1 MEFHPSLDAPR
12 AVSFAGD
19 TLILPVVSH
28 GNVGQ
33 LATDLLVA
41 SVTGARRVGCL
52 DHPALLPCAGRDAFP
67 SHEGDGPGGGH
78 IALGMEVYR
87 VGGGGGGGA
96 LCLAQQRAEVT
107 PGSRRS
113 FAADVAEW
121 IADRG
126 FAEVVVLASAPST
139 EAKAPGEIGGTSFQ
153 HVTASNA
160 PDDRC
165 VAAGIAH
172 RKTSGGGGGG
182 GATATADQKTRD
194 EDDDDDHRALPPW
207 SLMRALRAANVTAV
221 ALIATCSEGDNTE
234 DAAAMAD
241 AVAGVLGLGVERGG
255 VEMRPAPTDEKV
267 TNDGSERGLSRWTI
281 PPSWRAAYGQ
291 QPMAS
296 ELFA

>member
-1 MEFHPSLDAPR
+1 MEFHPALDAPR

-41 SVTGARRVGCL
+41 SVTGARRIGCL
-52 DHPALLPCAGRDAFP
+52 DHPALLPCVGRDAFA
-67 SHEGDGPGGGH
+67 SDDGDGPGGGH

-87 VGGGGGGGA
+87 VGGGGGGA

-107 PGSRRS
+107 LGSQRT

-121 IADRG
+121 IAERG

-153 HVTASNA
+153 HVTASDV

-172 RKTSGGGGGG
+172 RKTSGGAGG
-182 GATATADQKTRD
+182 GATADQKSRD
-194 EDDDDDHRALPPW
+194 DRALPPW

-241 AVAGVLGLGVERGG
+241 AVAGVLGLGVEI
-255 VEMRPAPTDEKV
+255 RPAPTEDDAGEKV
-267 TNDGSERGLSRWTI
+267 TTTTTNDGSDGRIRWTI

-296 ELFA
+296 EIFA

>member
-1 MEFHPSLDAPR
+1 MEFHPALDAPR

-41 SVTGARRVGCL
+41 SVTGARRIGCL
-52 DHPALLPCAGRDAFP
+52 DHPALLPCVGRDAFA
-67 SHEGDGPGGGH
+67 SDEGDGPGGGH

-87 VGGGGGGGA
+87 VGGGGGGA

-107 PGSRRS
+107 LGSQRS

-153 HVTASNA
+153 HVTASDA

-182 GATATADQKTRD
+182 ATADQKTRD
-194 EDDDDDHRALPPW
+194 DEDRDRALPPW

-241 AVAGVLGLGVERGG
+241 AVAGVLGLGLDRGG
-255 VEMRPAPTDEKV
+255 VEIRAPAGEKIDEKT
-267 TNDGSERGLSRWTI
+267 TNDGSARVRWTI

-296 ELFA
+296 EIFA

>member
-1 MEFHPSLDAPR
+1 MEFHPALDAPR

-41 SVTGARRVGCL
+41 SVTGARRIGCL
-52 DHPALLPCAGRDAFP
+52 DHPALLPCVGRDAFA
-67 SHEGDGPGGGH
+67 SDEGDGPGGGH

-87 VGGGGGGGA
+87 VGGGGGGA

-107 PGSRRS
+107 LGSQRS

-153 HVTASNA
+153 HVTASDA

-172 RKTSGGGGGG
+172 RKTSGGGGG
-182 GATATADQKTRD
+182 ATADQKTRH
-194 EDDDDDHRALPPW
+194 EDDDRALPPW

-241 AVAGVLGLGVERGG
+241 AVAGVLGLGLDRGG
-255 VEMRPAPTDEKV
+255 VEIRAAADEKLDEKV
-267 TNDGSERGLSRWTI
+267 TSSRGSARVRWTI

-296 ELFA
+296 EIFA

>member
-1 MEFHPSLDAPR
+1 MEFHPALDAPR

-41 SVTGARRVGCL
+41 SVTGARRIGCL
-52 DHPALLPCAGRDAFP
+52 DHPALLPCVGRDAFA
-67 SHEGDGPGGGH
+67 SDEGDGPGGGH

-87 VGGGGGGGA
+87 VGGGGGGA

-107 PGSRRS
+107 LGSQRS

-153 HVTASNA
+153 HVTASDA

-182 GATATADQKTRD
+182 ATADQKTRD
-194 EDDDDDHRALPPW
+194 DEDRDRALPPW

-241 AVAGVLGLGVERGG
+241 AVAGVLGLGLDRGG
-255 VEMRPAPTDEKV
+255 VEIRAEAGEKIDEKT
-267 TNDGSERGLSRWTI
+267 TNDGSARVRWTI

-296 ELFA
+296 EIFA

>member
-1 MEFHPSLDAPR
+1 MEFHPALDAPR

-41 SVTGARRVGCL
+41 SVTGARRIGCL
-52 DHPALLPCAGRDAFP
+52 DHPALLPCVGRDAFA
-67 SHEGDGPGGGH
+67 SDEGDGPGGGH

-87 VGGGGGGGA
+87 VGGGGGGA

-107 PGSRRS
+107 LGSQRS

-126 FAEVVVLASAPST
+126 FAEVVVLASAPSA

-153 HVTASNA
+153 HVTASDA

-182 GATATADQKTRD
+182 ATADQKTRD
-194 EDDDDDHRALPPW
+194 LDDDDRALPPW

-241 AVAGVLGLGVERGG
+241 AVAGVLGLGLDRGG
-255 VEMRPAPTDEKV
+255 VEIRAEAGEKIDEKT
-267 TNDGSERGLSRWTI
+267 TNDGSARVRWTI

-296 ELFA
+296 EIFA

>member
-1 MEFHPSLDAPR
+1 MEFHPALDAPHT
-12 AVSFAGD
+12 VSFEGD

-41 SVTGARRVGCL
+41 SVTGARRIGCL
-52 DHPALLPCAGRDAFP
+52 DHPALLPCVGRDAFARD
-67 SHEGDGPGGGH
+67 EGDGPGGGH

-87 VGGGGGGGA
+87 VGGGGGGA
-96 LCLAQQRAEVT
+96 LCLAQQRAEVAL
-107 PGSRRS
+107 GSQRS

-121 IADRG
+121 IAERG

-153 HVTASNA
+153 HVTASDV

-165 VAAGIAH
+165 VAARITH
-172 RKTSGGGGGG
+172 RKTSGGGGG
-182 GATATADQKTRD
+182 ATADQKITR
-194 EDDDDDHRALPPW
+194 EDDDRALPPW
-207 SLMRALRAANVTAV
+207 SLMRALRAKNVTAV

-234 DAAAMAD
+234 DAATMAD
-241 AVAGVLGLGVERGG
+241 AVAGVLGLGLEIR
-255 VEMRPAPTDEKV
+255 AASDEKV
-267 TNDGSERGLSRWTI
+267 DEKVSDGSSRIRWTI
-281 PPSWRAAYGQ
+281 PPSWKAAYGQ

-296 ELFA
+296 EIFA

>member
-1 MEFHPSLDAPR
+1 MEFHPALDAPR

-41 SVTGARRVGCL
+41 SVTGARRIGCL
-52 DHPALLPCAGRDAFP
+52 DHPALLPCVGRDAFA
-67 SHEGDGPGGGH
+67 SDEGDGPGGGH

-87 VGGGGGGGA
+87 VGGGGGGA

-107 PGSRRS
+107 LGSQRS

-153 HVTASNA
+153 HVTASDA

-182 GATATADQKTRD
+182 ATADQKTRD
-194 EDDDDDHRALPPW
+194 EDDRDRALPPW

-241 AVAGVLGLGVERGG
+241 AVAGVLGLGLDRGG
-255 VEMRPAPTDEKV
+255 VEIRAEAGEKIDEKT
-267 TNDGSERGLSRWTI
+267 TNDGSARIRWTI

-296 ELFA
+296 EIFA

>member
-1 MEFHPSLDAPR
+1 M
-12 AVSFAGD
+12 
-19 TLILPVVSH
+19 
-28 GNVGQ
+28 
-33 LATDLLVA
+33 
-41 SVTGARRVGCL
+41 
-52 DHPALLPCAGRDAFP
+52 
-67 SHEGDGPGGGH
+67 
-78 IALGMEVYR
+78 YR
-87 VGGGGGGGA
+87 VGGGGGGA

-107 PGSRRS
+107 LGSQRS

-172 RKTSGGGGGG
+172 RKTSGGGGRG
-182 GATATADQKTRD
+182 ATADQKTRH
-194 EDDDDDHRALPPW
+194 EDDDRALPPW

-241 AVAGVLGLGVERGG
+241 AVAGVLGLGLDRGG
-255 VEMRPAPTDEKV
+255 VEIRAAAGEKIDEK
-267 TNDGSERGLSRWTI
+267 TTDDGSARVRWTI

>member
-52 DHPALLPCAGRDAFP
+52 DHPALLPCAGRDAFA
-67 SHEGDGPGGGH
+67 SDEGDGPGGGH

-87 VGGGGGGGA
+87 VGGGGGGA

-107 PGSRRS
+107 LGWQRS
-113 FAADVAEW
+113 FAADVAAW
-121 IADRG
+121 IAERG

-153 HVTASNA
+153 HVTASNV

-182 GATATADQKTRD
+182 GATADQKTRD
-194 EDDDDDHRALPPW
+194 DDDQDDRALPPW

-255 VEMRPAPTDEKV
+255 VEMRRAPTDEKV
-267 TNDGSERGLSRWTI
+267 TNDGSESRIRWTI

>member
-1 MEFHPSLDAPR
+1 MEFHPALDAPR
-12 AVSFAGD
+12 AVSFEGD
-19 TLILPVVSH
+19 TLIVPVVSH

-41 SVTGARRVGCL
+41 SVTGARRIGSL
-52 DHPALLPCAGRDAFP
+52 DHPALLPCVGRDAFA
-67 SHEGDGPGGGH
+67 SDEGDGPGGGH

-87 VGGGGGGGA
+87 VGVGGGGA
-96 LCLAQQRAEVT
+96 LCLAQQRAEVAL
-107 PGSRRS
+107 GSQRS

-153 HVTASNA
+153 HVTASDA

-172 RKTSGGGGGG
+172 RKTSGGGGRG
-182 GATATADQKTRD
+182 ATADQKTRH
-194 EDDDDDHRALPPW
+194 EDDRDRALPPW

-241 AVAGVLGLGVERGG
+241 AVAGVLGLGLERGG
-255 VEMRPAPTDEKV
+255 VEIRAAADENV
-267 TNDGSERGLSRWTI
+267 DERVSDGSSRIRWTI
-281 PPSWRAAYGQ
+281 PPSWKAAYGQ

-296 ELFA
+296 EIFA

>member
-1 MEFHPSLDAPR
+1 MEFHPALDAPR

-41 SVTGARRVGCL
+41 SVTGARRIGCL
-52 DHPALLPCAGRDAFP
+52 DHPALLPCVGRDAFA
-67 SHEGDGPGGGH
+67 SDEGDGPGGGH

-87 VGGGGGGGA
+87 VGGGGGGA

-107 PGSRRS
+107 LGSQRS

-153 HVTASNA
+153 HVTASDA

-172 RKTSGGGGGG
+172 RKTSGGGGRG
-182 GATATADQKTRD
+182 ATADQKTRH
-194 EDDDDDHRALPPW
+194 EDDDRALPPW

-241 AVAGVLGLGVERGG
+241 AVAGVLGLGLDRGG
-255 VEMRPAPTDEKV
+255 VEIRAAADEKLDEKV
-267 TNDGSERGLSRWTI
+267 TSSRGSARVRWTI

-296 ELFA
+296 EIFA

>member
-1 MEFHPSLDAPR
+1 MEFHPALDAPR
-12 AVSFAGD
+12 AVSFEGD
-19 TLILPVVSH
+19 TLIVPVVSH

-41 SVTGARRVGCL
+41 SVTGARRIGSL
-52 DHPALLPCAGRDAFP
+52 DHPALLPCVGRDAFA
-67 SHEGDGPGGGH
+67 SDEGDGPGGGH

-87 VGGGGGGGA
+87 VGVEGGGA
-96 LCLAQQRAEVT
+96 LCLAQQRAEVAL
-107 PGSRRS
+107 GSQRS

-121 IADRG
+121 IAERG

-153 HVTASNA
+153 HVTASDA

-182 GATATADQKTRD
+182 ATATADQKTRD
-194 EDDDDDHRALPPW
+194 DDDDDHRALPPW

-241 AVAGVLGLGVERGG
+241 AVAGVLGLGDN
-255 VEMRPAPTDEKV
+255 EMRPAPTDEKV

>member
-1 MEFHPSLDAPR
+1 MEFHPALDAPR
-12 AVSFAGD
+12 AVSFEGD
-19 TLILPVVSH
+19 TLIVPVVSH

-41 SVTGARRVGCL
+41 SVTGARRIGSL
-52 DHPALLPCAGRDAFP
+52 DHPALLPCVGRDAFA
-67 SHEGDGPGGGH
+67 SDEGDGPGGGH

-87 VGGGGGGGA
+87 VGVEGGGA
-96 LCLAQQRAEVT
+96 LCLAQQRAEVAL
-107 PGSRRS
+107 GSQRS

-121 IADRG
+121 IAERG

-182 GATATADQKTRD
+182 ATATADQKTRD
-194 EDDDDDHRALPPW
+194 DDDDDHRALPPW

-241 AVAGVLGLGVERGG
+241 AVAGVLGLGDN
-255 VEMRPAPTDEKV
+255 EMRPAPTDEKV